1 MTSLAHA
8 GYKRKFV
15 KGDGAVPTLK
25 KELVKAQTSYG
36 KELLKLVAAKKGDAS
51 FPWPLGA
58 TRTIERPPQF
68 DMWDV
73 EELSLSLTIS
83 LVRPTEGSEDQHS
96 YMVPKAELVNW
107 SGVLPE
113 KLATIIGVAVQQ
125 KWESLLR
132 KRDATPRKNFQ
143 SWAFERVFDWAD
155 TQYGKFLRLVPDVIE
170 SYLGTSL
177 RGQSQRRYLVQVVTE
192 FEAVVEDLTEEERL
206 ERKRQALA
214 NFMASQNRKLQRE
227 LDAQREK
234 ERQGALRRC
243 VVVDYVFCILH
254 SLEIGVICSFLFG
267 CAARA

>member
-15 KGDGAVPTLK
+15 KGDGAVPKLK

-36 KELLKLVAAKKGDAS
+36 KELLKLVAAKKGDAN

-73 EELSLSLTIS
+73 EELSLTLTVS
-83 LVRPTEGSEDQHS
+83 VVRPAEGSDDQNA
-96 YMVPKAELVNW
+96 YMVPKAELANW
-107 SGVLPE
+107 SGVIPE
-113 KLATIIGVAVQQ
+113 KLAMMIGVAVQQ

-143 SWAFERVFDWAD
+143 SWAIERVFDWAD

-206 ERKRQALA
+206 ERKRQALQ
-214 NFMASQNRKLQRE
+214 NFIASQNRKIQRE

-234 ERQGALRRC
+234 ERQGALRRS
-243 VVVDYVFCILH
+243 VFEKFYCH
-254 SLEIGVICSFLFG
+254 VLETEFIVTAVLLCP
-267 CAARA
+267 